1 MGDQCRKPDPL
12 KFGNAKEVGAVSHGD
27 WQEVAVL
34 SLMYEVLVGKKMKSR
49 KEDAWGDFDV
59 KIVNP
64 IHIENFNLQVQQLL
78 GQVSFLAKSRP

>member
-1 MGDQCRKPDPL
+1 
-12 KFGNAKEVGAVSHGD
+12 
-27 WQEVAVL
+27 
-34 SLMYEVLVGKKMKSR
+34 MKSR